1 MVTLKAAGATGDLP
15 GGNDLENEALEL
27 TQGDAEAVTT
37 ITGAMDS
44 KAFEDVIT
52 QAITDTN
59 NDETVCPMNAS
70 KIQKFTILPTDFSV
84 STDELTPTFK
94 LKRSVVHAKYQTAI
108 DAMYASK
115 STYVKFQDT

>member
-1 MVTLKAAGATGDLP
+1 MGMMVGDKKPFNCIVVTLKTKG
-15 GGNDLENEALEL
+15 
-27 TQGDAEAVTT
+27 VTT
-37 ITGAMDS
+37 VPEAMAS
-44 KAFEDVIT
+44 SEFIQAIT
-52 QAITDTN
+52 QAINDTN
-59 NDETVCPMNAS
+59 NNEAVCPMNAS
-70 KIQKFTILPTDFSV
+70 KVQKFTILPTDFSV